1 MAKYIELIDKYCIE
15 QGDGDYNPPSYVWAD
30 NTGEIVRCR
39 ECKYWSEVDT
49 SDGLRYGQCDRPGS
63 AIRGNCFIRESWFC
77 ADGERKVQE

>member
-1 MAKYIELIDKYCIE
+1 MAKLKPFEVIMRIDYTASKGPEVMCHAE
-15 QGDGDYNPPSYVWAD
+15 KVQDL
-30 NTGEIVRCR
+30 VRCR

-49 SDGLRYGQCDRPGS
+49 SDSLRYGQCDRPGS